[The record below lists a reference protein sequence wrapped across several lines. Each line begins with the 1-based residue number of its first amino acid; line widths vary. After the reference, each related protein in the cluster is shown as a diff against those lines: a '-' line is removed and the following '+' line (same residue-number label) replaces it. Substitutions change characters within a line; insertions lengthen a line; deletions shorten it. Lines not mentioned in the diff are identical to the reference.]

1 MLWSKKH
8 QDSRRGRYKTMGQP
22 QSDTVNV
29 KRRQVRLE
37 KQIAEVINKVLTR
50 KKVVDTEI
58 MKKAENIRLKNHD
71 IEGELE
77 WCMISDVQLKFR
89 ELYGENGGFVTQSAN
104 GKCRFLGILRLLME
118 LRLVAMETRV
128 DVFQEQLQSYAVK
141 NPFFVWL
148 IR

>member
-29 KRRQVRLE
+29 TRRQVRLE
-37 KQIAEVINKVLTR
+37 KQIAEATNKVLTQ

-58 MKKAENIRLKNHD
+58 MKKAENTQLKTHD
-71 IEGELE
+71 IEAELE
-77 WCMISDVQLKFR
+77 WRMISDVQLKFR
-89 ELYGENGGFVTQSAN
+89 ELYGENGGFATQSAN
-104 GKCRFLGILRLLME
+104 GKCRFLGRLRMFME

-128 DVFQEQLQSYAVK
+128 DVFRSDSNPMQSRTQ
-141 NPFFVWL
+141 PSFV
-148 IR
+148 